1 MRFSRKFQ
9 QAQKGFQSL
18 SPRWGF
24 YDVRIYTQGRGS
36 TRTLHGTRGDPPNI
50 SPNCQ
55 HINTQFVAKML
66 KQNSDHLFSVCK
78 FSSNLHL
85 SLKVNFPQMFT
96 LDVEQG
102 LLKRRADL
110 KGTDM
115 KDGYS
120 TISTTAPLSDM
131 FGYMSELR

>member
-1 MRFSRKFQ
+1 
-9 QAQKGFQSL
+9 
-18 SPRWGF
+18 
-24 YDVRIYTQGRGS
+24 
-36 TRTLHGTRGDPPNI
+36 
-50 SPNCQ
+50 
-55 HINTQFVAKML
+55 ML

>member
-1 MRFSRKFQ
+1 MSNKILIIC
-9 QAQKGFQSL
+9 S
-18 SPRWGF
+18 
-24 YDVRIYTQGRGS
+24 
-36 TRTLHGTRGDPPNI
+36 
-50 SPNCQ
+50 
-55 HINTQFVAKML
+55 QFV
-66 KQNSDHLFSVCK
+66 NFHLTFI
-78 FSSNLHL
+78 
-85 SLKVNFPQMFT
+85 SLQVNFPQMFT